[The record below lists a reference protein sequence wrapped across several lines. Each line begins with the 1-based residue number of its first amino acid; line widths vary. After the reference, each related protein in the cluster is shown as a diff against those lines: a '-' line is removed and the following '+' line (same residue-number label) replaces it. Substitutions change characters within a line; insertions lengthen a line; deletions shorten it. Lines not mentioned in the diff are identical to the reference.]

1 MKPRRSLLPPMPQLR
16 TPRAP
21 GWIAV
26 SRGAAAGLAVLLT
39 CSLAE
44 QRQWG
49 TSLVDGWLFSL
60 APLPATAAL
69 ALTAFAIPLLL
80 LFTVCP
86 GQPAPLRTICFLT
99 ILTCCGFCG
108 REVWQ
113 ASEQTSEQL
122 RSAALARPLG
132 LLLILAVTGLGVVGS
147 GSPAFRGR
155 SSWFAILM
163 ATVLTAGSFP
173 LLSIQSDAV
182 RPIPADCRTRLIVV
196 PLCPNSSS
204 GELSEALSDR
214 LQTAV
219 SELRRHPGARLLLCR
234 LQQSGELPEKSQLR
248 AAAELQGIPEDRL
261 LIDAQPLPL
270 PVLLQ
275 QYSPRTA
282 KPDTTPAQ
290 VLLVSHWY
298 ELSRLRL
305 LTRRAGLQPVTVA
318 ARQQHALFRQNQ
330 LIAQEALLLLR
341 DLTMPA
347 IEFAKQS
354 RVASETRLGDDL
366 PEPPATPAAAADPAE
381 PLGES
386 PVDEADAEAW
396 LNENLDRLQPDGDGA
411 AKPAPQ

>member
-16 TPRAP
+16 PSHAP
-21 GWIAV
+21 GWVAI
-26 SRGAAAGLAVLLT
+26 SRGAAAGLALLLT

-80 LFTVCP
+80 LFTVAPAMP
-86 GQPAPLRTICFLT
+86 GPLRAICFLT
-99 ILTCCGFCG
+99 ILACCGFCG
-108 REVWQ
+108 RDVWL
-113 ASEQTSEQL
+113 AAEQTSEQI

-132 LLLILAVTGLGVVGS
+132 LLLILAVTGLGVVGC
-147 GSPAFRGR
+147 GSPAVRGR
-155 SSWFAILM
+155 SSWFAMLLAAGLTV
-163 ATVLTAGSFP
+163 ATFP
-173 LLSIQSDAV
+173 VLSIQSDAV
-182 RPIPADCRTRLIVV
+182 RPVPADCKAQLIVV
-196 PLCPNSSS
+196 PLCPNSES
-204 GELSEALSDR
+204 GDLSEALRDR

-234 LQQSGELPEKSQLR
+234 LQQSGDLPEKSQLR

-261 LIDAQPLPL
+261 LIDAQSLPL

-275 QYSPRTA
+275 QYSARTA

-305 LTRRAGLQPVTVA
+305 LTRRAGLRPVTVA

-330 LIAQEALLLLR
+330 LIAQEARLLLR
-341 DLTMPA
+341 DLTIPA

-366 PEPPATPAAAADPAE
+366 PENPDTAVPATDPAE

>member
-1 MKPRRSLLPPMPQLR
+1 MKPRRSLLPPMPQLKP
-16 TPRAP
+16 TRAP

-60 APLPATAAL
+60 APLPDPAAL

-80 LFTVCP
+80 LFTVYP
-86 GQPAPLRTICFLT
+86 SLPAPLRAICFLT

-108 REVWQ
+108 RDVWQ
-113 ASEQTSEQL
+113 ASEQTSEQI
-122 RSAALARPLG
+122 RTAALARPLG
-132 LLLILAVTGLGVVGS
+132 LLLILAVTGFGVVGC
-147 GSPAFRGR
+147 GSPSFRGR
-155 SSWFAILM
+155 SSWLAMLL

-182 RPIPADCRTRLIVV
+182 RPIPADCRTRLIIV
-196 PLCPNSSS
+196 PLCPNAAS

-219 SELRRHPGARLLLCR
+219 GELRRHPGARLLLCR
-234 LQQSGELPEKSQLR
+234 LQQSGELPEETQLR
-248 AAAELQGIPEDRL
+248 AAEELQEIPENRL
-261 LIDAQPLPL
+261 LIDAQPLSL

-275 QYSPRTA
+275 QYQAHAAGRDDQS
-282 KPDTTPAQ
+282 AQ

-298 ELSRLRL
+298 ELSRLRM
-305 LTRRAGLQPVTVA
+305 LTRRAGLRPVTVA
-318 ARQQHALFRQNQ
+318 ARQRHALFRQNQ

-354 RVASETRLGDDL
+354 RVASETKLEPDL
-366 PEPPATPAAAADPAE
+366 PATDATPAATDPAE
-381 PLGES
+381 PFSES
-386 PVDEADAEAW
+386 PVKDADAEAW
-396 LNENLDRLQPDGDGA
+396 LNENLKRLQPDQNSTEQ
-411 AKPAPQ
+411 PQPR

>member
-1 MKPRRSLLPPMPQLR
+1 MKPRRSLLPPMPQLKP
-16 TPRAP
+16 TRAP

-60 APLPATAAL
+60 APLPDTAAL

-80 LFTVCP
+80 LFTVYP
-86 GQPAPLRTICFLT
+86 SLPAPLRAICFLT

-108 REVWQ
+108 RDVWQ
-113 ASEQTSEQL
+113 ASEQTSEQI
-122 RSAALARPLG
+122 RTAALARPLG
-132 LLLILAVTGLGVVGS
+132 LLLILAVTGFGVVGC
-147 GSPAFRGR
+147 GSPSFRGR
-155 SSWFAILM
+155 SSWLAMLL

-182 RPIPADCRTRLIVV
+182 RPIPADCRTRLIIV
-196 PLCPNSSS
+196 PLCPNAAS

-219 SELRRHPGARLLLCR
+219 GELRRHPGARLLLCR
-234 LQQSGELPEKSQLR
+234 LQQSGELPEETQLR
-248 AAAELQGIPEDRL
+248 AAEELQEIPENRL
-261 LIDAQPLPL
+261 LIDAQPLSL

-275 QYSPRTA
+275 QYEARAVGRDDQS
-282 KPDTTPAQ
+282 AQ

-298 ELSRLRL
+298 ELSRLRM
-305 LTRRAGLQPVTVA
+305 LTRRAGLRPVTVA
-318 ARQQHALFRQNQ
+318 ARQRHALFRQNQ

-347 IEFAKQS
+347 IEFAQQS
-354 RVASETRLGDDL
+354 RVASETKLGPDL
-366 PEPPATPAAAADPAE
+366 PATDATPAATDPAE
-381 PLGES
+381 PFSES
-386 PVDEADAEAW
+386 PVKDADAEAW
-396 LNENLDRLQPDGDGA
+396 LNENLKRLQPDQNSA
-411 AKPAPQ
+411 EQPQPR